1 MDLSGAES
9 RRGLYS
15 IGAVSRMLG
24 LASATIRNWEER
36 YGIVKPERS
45 EGGHRLYSRDDVE
58 RLRFVAARLE
68 EGMHAA
74 EAHRLLAERL
84 DQGRSVGEELEV
96 EAPRLLILLAERDPL
111 AAELSEFFLRTEGYE
126 VECVLDASEAG
137 LMFDQL
143 APQLVIVELLISGGS
158 GTDLCRRF
166 KQDGAAAVIAVSTLD
181 SREQALQA
189 GADAFL
195 QKPVDPLQLVSTV
208 KDLFGASRLVATGN
222 RIAVA

>member
-1 MDLSGAES
+1 
-9 RRGLYS
+9 
-15 IGAVSRMLG
+15 MLG

-36 YGIVKPERS
+36 YGVVKPGRS

-58 RLRFVAARLE
+58 RLGFVAARLE
-68 EGMHAA
+68 EGVHAA

-84 DQGRSVGEELEV
+84 DQGGSVAERLEV

-126 VECVLDASEAG
+126 VECVFDAGDAAS
-137 LMFDQL
+137 MFEQL
-143 APQLVIVELLISGGS
+143 TPQLVIVELLISGGS

-166 KQDGAAAVIAVSTLD
+166 KQDGAATVIAVSTLA
-181 SREQALQA
+181 SREQALEA

-208 KDLFGASRLVATGN
+208 KDLLGTGRMVAGWN

>member
-1 MDLSGAES
+1 
-9 RRGLYS
+9 
-15 IGAVSRMLG
+15 MLG

-84 DQGRSVGEELEV
+84 DQGRSVAEELEP
-96 EAPRLLILLAERDPL
+96 ETPRLLILLAERDPL

-126 VECVLDASEAG
+126 VECALDAGEARS
-137 LMFDQL
+137 MFEQL
-143 APQLVIVELLISGGS
+143 APQVVIVELLISGGS

-166 KQDGAAAVIAVSTLD
+166 KDDGAAAVIAVSTLT
-181 SREQALQA
+181 SREQALEA

-208 KDLFGASRLVATGN
+208 KDLLGASIMVANGD